1 MPHHRMQGS
10 GRGATCTG
18 GEVVAL
24 GHFKKTYWPI
34 AARLPKLAYLE
45 AYRQTNGV
53 SRMMTSHA
61 NGRAARSQF
70 TCVSAATWL
79 ALASPSV
86 AADASQGEQLARR
99 WCASCHV
106 VAGDQRQ
113 ATQEAPPFA
122 TIARTPGFDANRL
135 AFFLLNPHPKMPD
148 MSLTRSEA
156 GDLAAYIGSFAR

>member
-1 MPHHRMQGS
+1 M
-10 GRGATCTG
+10 
-18 GEVVAL
+18 
-24 GHFKKTYWPI
+24 
-34 AARLPKLAYLE
+34 
-45 AYRQTNGV
+45 
-53 SRMMTSHA
+53 
-61 NGRAARSQF
+61 
-70 TCVSAATWL
+70 SAATWL

-86 AADASQGEQLARR
+86 AADASHGEQLARR

-122 TIARTPGFDANRL
+122 TIARTPGLDANRL

-156 GDLAAYIGSFAR
+156 GDLAAYIESFAR